1 MNIFDHNSATKDD
14 IRGLNSK
21 LDLILALIHAISKQ
35 ENTMAIDLTKLTA
48 EVAANT
54 SVTTSVETLISNLA
68 AQIAA
73 IPTSTDPATQ
83 AALDALVQQL
93 NANDTGLAAAVTAN
107 TPAPPPTA
115 APA

>member
-1 MNIFDHNSATKDD
+1 MWDLIPPDLREIS
-14 IRGLNSK
+14 RK
-21 LDLILALIHAISKQ
+21 LDLVLALLKRMSNQ

-54 SVTTSVETLISNLA
+54 SVTTSVEALVTSLA

-73 IPTSTDPATQ
+73 IPPSNDPATQ
-83 AALDALVQQL
+83 AALDALVQTL

-107 TPAPPPTA
+107 TPVTPA
-115 APA
+115 AAAATKS